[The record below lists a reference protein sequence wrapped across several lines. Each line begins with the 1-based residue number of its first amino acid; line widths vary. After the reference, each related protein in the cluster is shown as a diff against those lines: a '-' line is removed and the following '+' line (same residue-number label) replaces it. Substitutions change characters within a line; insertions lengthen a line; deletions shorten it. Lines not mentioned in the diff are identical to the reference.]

1 MPFPRLLALGAI
13 LLSFVLGCQ
22 HTIVE
27 QTGPSRDPMVAS
39 VTVVGAAPLTGAPN
53 PNPQPSPTPTPG
65 PGPTPTP
72 TPPPNGG
79 GLPVNRVV
87 IKVMFVVCNNEGV
100 PNSEGMTNVAVG
112 CKVHFDLN
120 AKDINNKPAEPKGL
134 PEWDYDK
141 PELIEIHEDTYTPY
155 VVAKAAGT
163 LRVTATLDDVD
174 SNELLL
180 HFQ

>member
-1 MPFPRLLALGAI
+1 MRLSRGTPLLAIFFLAG
-13 LLSFVLGCQ
+13 LGC
-22 HTIVE
+22 HEIVE
-27 QTGPSRDPMVAS
+27 QTGPSHDPMVTHVA
-39 VTVVGAAPLTGAPN
+39 VVGAAPLTGAPN
-53 PNPQPSPTPTPG
+53 PDPTPTPGSTPNPSPTPTPP
-65 PGPTPTP
+65 PGG
-72 TPPPNGG
+72 N
-79 GLPVNRVV
+79 LPVNRVV

-112 CKVHFDLN
+112 CKVHLDLN
-120 AKDINNKPAEPKGL
+120 AKDVNNKPTEPKGL
-134 PEWDYDK
+134 PEWSYDK
-141 PELIEIHEDTYTPY
+141 LELVEVHEDTYTPY